1 MNLWKAQSMLPSTE
15 EVNRHTVLFVIKF
28 LHEAQHEATAQF
40 LRLPRVV
47 STLLEKQ
54 GSVGSAAHGKF
65 KARDGEHSS
74 AACRNSKARDE
85 SLERGAA
92 AIEERGAAF
101 AEGEAAVLGVS
112 PAMSTRSRTLGVGM
126 LDTSRARLAT
136 VTPPSSQAEA
146 LLLVTPE
153 SLGNTV
159 ENGMPRGDSGHALEE
174 RILGGRLKHRHLC
187 TRGSF
192 QEHSRHS
199 YSTVTFDIG

>member
-1 MNLWKAQSMLPSTE
+1 MDLWKVQSKLPSTE
-15 EVNRHTVLFVIKF
+15 EINRHTVLFVIKF

-54 GSVGSAAHGKF
+54 GSVGSAARGEL

-101 AEGEAAVLGVS
+101 AEGGAAVLGVS

-146 LLLVTPE
+146 LQVTPE

-174 RILGGRLKHRHLC
+174 CILGGRLTHRHLC